1 MKFKSILHTLI
12 FCLLSIT
19 ITAQNVSILPTG
31 ITPAPAASYPR
42 ISYDQIL
49 ALPAPQAGDM
59 AYDLT
64 FNCLRVFNGTKWLQL
79 ITTQDIGQVSGFA
92 WQLTSNASLSVNGMV
107 KDASGNIYV
116 TGNFNGTA
124 VFGNTNYISTGD
136 NDVFLAKYTSA
147 GVFQWVRV
155 AGSRAGDIALDV
167 CLDPS
172 GNVLITGYYFD
183 AITFGN
189 TILPYS
195 GACDVFVTKYD
206 PSGNVLW
213 AKFAG
218 GTGLDVSNTIETDA
232 AGNVYF
238 GGYFLGSITFFGNTN
253 ITINSLG
260 GEDGFL

>member
-136 NDVFLAKYTSA
+136 NDVFWPNTPPPEYS
-147 GVFQWVRV
+147 
-155 AGSRAGDIALDV
+155 
-167 CLDPS
+167 S
-172 GNVLITGYYFD
+172 G
-183 AITFGN
+183 
-189 TILPYS
+189 
-195 GACDVFVTKYD
+195 
-206 PSGNVLW
+206 
-213 AKFAG
+213 
-218 GTGLDVSNTIETDA
+218 
-232 AGNVYF
+232 
-238 GGYFLGSITFFGNTN
+238 
-253 ITINSLG
+253 
-260 GEDGFL
+260 